1 MLAEDASFTG
11 LDRSRPVRSLLWLLS
26 TRRSR
31 VLIGLVLFLLK
42 DVPVW
47 LLPVFTAK
55 VIDVVVQRRPATDLV
70 LWLSL
75 AFGSLLLN
83 YPAATVYVKVSSS
96 TFRTLAV
103 DLRNSLSARLHNLSI
118 GYHAR
123 ASASLVQSKIVRDV
137 ENVEFMVMAAVPTAL
152 SSIGILIG
160 ALAMTAYFV
169 PAFVVVFA
177 LTVPLAVVLVT
188 LAMRSSGTRNEQ
200 FRLRM
205 EDLAAKAGEMAMLI
219 PITRAHGLEATSRLR
234 VQASAENVRD
244 SGMALDRL
252 NSRFAILSWI
262 SYQTLGLIS
271 LGLAA
276 FSALTGFLPVTAG
289 EVVMLSAYFAML
301 TSSVVGLL
309 GLAPLFTKGLES
321 LKSIAEVLMDPDLEH
336 NAGKDSVG
344 TVTGSIVFESVSYR
358 YGAEGPTAL
367 LDLNLSIA
375 AGETVAFVGSSG
387 SGKSTLLNLSLGF
400 LRPTVGRILLDGVDM
415 ERLDLRTVR
424 RSISVVPQE
433 SVLFEG
439 SIRDNISYGLTGVT
453 DTRVHQALEDAN
465 ALEFVERFPQGWDT
479 TVGERGA
486 RLSGGQRQRLA
497 IARAVVRNPKILLLD
512 EATSALDTESELLVQ
527 NALGRLMKDRTT
539 LVVAHRLSTVRSAD
553 RIVVLERGQIVEI
566 GSHDSLLAA
575 DGRYA
580 SLYRA
585 QTH

>member
-1 MLAEDASFTG
+1 MIAEDASFTG

-31 VLIGLVLFLLK
+31 VLIALGLFLVK

-55 VIDVVVQRRPATDLV
+55 VIDVVVQRRSASELV

-75 AFGSLLLN
+75 AFCSLLVN
-83 YPAATVYVKVSSS
+83 YPAATAYVSVSSS
-96 TFRTLAV
+96 TFRALAV
-103 DLRNSLSARLHNLSI
+103 DLRNSLGARLHNLSI

-137 ENVEFMVMAAVPTAL
+137 ENVEFMMSEAVPAAL
-152 SSIGILIG
+152 SSVGILIG

-169 PAFVVVFA
+169 PAFVAVFA
-177 LTVPLAVVLVT
+177 LTVPLAVLLVT
-188 LAMRSSGTRNEQ
+188 VAMRSSGTRNEH

-205 EDLAAKAGEMAMLI
+205 EDLAAKAGEMAMLM
-219 PITRAHGLEATSRLR
+219 PITRAHGVEDTSRLR

-244 SGMALDRL
+244 AGFALDKL
-252 NSRFAILSWI
+252 NGRFAILSWI
-262 SYQTLGLIS
+262 SYQTLGLIC

-276 FSALTGFLPVTAG
+276 ISALTGFLPVTAG
-289 EVVMLSAYFAML
+289 EVVMLSTYFAML
-301 TSSVVGLL
+301 TGAVVGLL

-321 LKSIAEVLMDPDLEH
+321 LKSIAEVLLEPDIEH
-336 NAGKDSVG
+336 NVGKDSVG
-344 TVTGSIVFESVSYR
+344 TVSGSIVFESVSYR
-358 YGAEGPTAL
+358 YGEEDLPAL
-367 LDLNLSIA
+367 SDLNLSIA
-375 AGETVAFVGSSG
+375 PGETVAFVGSSG

-400 LRPTVGRILLDGVDM
+400 LRPTAGRILLDGVDM

-439 SIRDNISYGLTGVT
+439 SIRDNIRYGLTGVT
-453 DTRVHQALEDAN
+453 DARMHQALKDAN
-465 ALEFVERFPQGWDT
+465 ALEFVERLPQGWDT
-479 TVGERGA
+479 TVGDRGA

-497 IARAVVRNPKILLLD
+497 IARAVVRNPRILLLD

-527 NALGRLMKDRTT
+527 NALGGLMKDRTT

-575 DGRYA
+575 AGRYA

-585 QTH
+585 QTR